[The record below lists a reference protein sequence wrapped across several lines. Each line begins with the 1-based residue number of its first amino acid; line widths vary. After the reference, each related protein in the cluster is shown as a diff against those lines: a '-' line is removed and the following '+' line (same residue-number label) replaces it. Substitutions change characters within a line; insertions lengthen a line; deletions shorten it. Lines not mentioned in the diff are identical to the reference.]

1 MLIDG
6 KRIYTIGGRLQKAK
20 IMYETEHPVILP
32 NDDPV
37 VILMIEGAH
46 EKMYQ
51 NSKLQVSRQV
61 TYELLGI

>member
-20 IMYETEHPVILP
+20 IMYETEHRVILP

-51 NSKLQVSRQV
+51 NSKL
-61 TYELLGI
+61 